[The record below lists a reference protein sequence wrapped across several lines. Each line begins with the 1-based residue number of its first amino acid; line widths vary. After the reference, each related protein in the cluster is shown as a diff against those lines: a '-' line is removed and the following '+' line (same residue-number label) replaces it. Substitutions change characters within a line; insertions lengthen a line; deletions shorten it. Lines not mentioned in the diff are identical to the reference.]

1 MEYIVLD
8 LEWNQ
13 GEEKREERGRSLPF
27 EIIEI
32 GAVKLDG
39 ERRVKDTF
47 HRVIRPVVYPQLFEI
62 TKQLIELTDQDLQQG
77 GTFQEA
83 GRAFL
88 DWCGSVEYRFCS
100 WGPSDLAVLQQN
112 LDFFEVDFQMEYPLY
127 YYDVQQLY
135 TIAFEEEQN
144 ARNLEY
150 AVRELKLPVDR
161 PFHGALA
168 DAEYAAEVFAQIDFD
183 LVLHYPALDLYRHPA
198 PGEDAILVQCPDY
211 RQTVSCSYTTKEE
224 VRTDRRMAQLCCC
237 VCGKKGKRLIP
248 WFANNSNNRNYD
260 SLGICREHGYLKGRL
275 VIKNPASQE
284 FFGVQTV
291 RLASEEEESRLEARY
306 QEKKRQERS

>member
-13 GEEKREERGRSLPF
+13 GEGKREERGKSLPF

-32 GAVKLDG
+32 GAVKLN
-39 ERRVKDTF
+39 EKREVSHTF

-83 GRAFL
+83 GREFL
-88 DWCGSVEYRFCS
+88 DWCGSNPYRFCT
-100 WGPSDLAVLQQN
+100 WGPSDLTVLQQN
-112 LDFFEVDFQMEYPLY
+112 LAFFEVSFEMEYPLY

-135 TIAFEEEQN
+135 SVVFEEGQN

-150 AVRELKLPVDR
+150 AVRELNLPIER

-168 DAEYAAEVFAQIDFD
+168 DAEYAAEVFERISPE
-183 LVLHYPALDLYRHPA
+183 LVSSYPALDLYHHPG
-198 PGEDAILVQCPDY
+198 PEEDAIFVQCPDY
-211 RQTVSCSYTTKEE
+211 RQTVSRSYETREE
-224 VRTDRRMAQLCCC
+224 VRMDRRMAQLCCC
-237 VCGKKGKRLIP
+237 ICGKKGKRLIP
-248 WFANNSNNRNYD
+248 WFCNSNSNRNYD

-284 FFGVQTV
+284 FFGIQTV

-306 QEKKRQERS
+306 QEKKRQDR